1 MTVPKKPSSWVNFQD
16 YLSLND
22 EGGKAMADRV
32 AGNVGEQAGQA
43 AQALQTAQ
51 GTVKQRTAS
60 QGKAPVQAG
69 STTEAAIGGA
79 NAAYSG
85 PESLDAAD
93 PNLGKTIADAS
104 ARVQRA
110 GTAGGQASLLSEI
123 YGPQQGP
130 AGAGGGMLDSALLSG
145 VGGGATMQG
154 LQSQFGKLGEQYK
167 GAQKTAADQIAAG
180 KQAATAAQGQWD
192 ALSKKL
198 AGEEATRRG
207 AADKAVAD
215 ADFEAKWAAAQGSNT
230 LDEVNR
236 AFSSFNA
243 IMSPISQVA
252 ENTGNRDPIAD
263 WGRQLIHPDAGKAS
277 GGTRGQK
284 IWWQPH
290 QKEVFRQM
298 DPAQWQVLNSLPPQA
313 QQRWIEQRRQE
324 IESGRPAQPF
334 RQAGRDFFTDPH
346 KYL

>member
-1 MTVPKKPSSWVNFQD
+1 MPKKPSSWVNFQD
-16 YLSLND
+16 YLGVNA
-22 EGGKAMADRV
+22 EGGQAMADRV
-32 AGNVGEQAGQA
+32 AGNVGAQAGSA
-43 AQALQTAQ
+43 ATALQTAA
-51 GTVKQRTAS
+51 GTVKNRTAA

-69 STTEAAIGGA
+69 SSADATIGGA

-85 PESLDAAD
+85 PESLDAVD

-104 ARVQRA
+104 ARVKRA
-110 GTAGGQASLLSEI
+110 GTAGGQANILSEL
-123 YGPQQGP
+123 YGPAQGP
-130 AGAGGGMLDSALLSG
+130 AGVGGGALDSALLSG

-154 LQSQFGKLGEQYK
+154 LQSQYGKLGEQYA
-167 GAQKTAADQIAAG
+167 GAQKTAADQIASG
-180 KQAATAAQGQWD
+180 KSAATAAQGQWD
-192 ALSKKL
+192 ALQKQL
-198 AGEEATRRG
+198 AGEEAGRRG
-207 AADKAVAD
+207 VADKAVAD
-215 ADFEAKWAAAQGSNT
+215 ADFEAKWAAAQSSNA

-236 AFSSFNA
+236 AFSSFNS
-243 IMSPISQVA
+243 IMSPITQVA

-263 WGRQLIHPDAGKAS
+263 WGRNLIHPDAGKAS

-324 IESGRPAQPF
+324 IAAGKPAQPF
-334 RQAGRDFFTDPH
+334 RQAGRDFSTDPH